1 MKEYYCLD
9 LKFKNQKISAFIHH
23 AHLYIKDEE
32 IFIRIFENKEA
43 TDVYEK
49 FCLSDNSL
57 GLFEENFNVI
67 ESDNKISS
75 DKSRIWKAERSGFKD
90 SNSFFTV
97 YLTSI
102 CIVKKNEYKENI
114 NQGKVYLNNNG
125 LKITNNFYSFFTN
138 FKDKN
143 IFEIGR
149 MDSMKDFYNCDGLK
163 FRPEL
168 EFWGNDRRDSEE
180 FTIKKIPIINYSFEN
195 ESYESAK
202 EKIDIICKF
211 LSFCFG
217 IRVNYINLH
226 YRTVDN
232 IYYFSNYETLD
243 HTYNS
248 KFSPIFRFLKENC
261 RIEKILC
268 TDWFNHY
275 IQKGKKL
282 DKAIENYLHSREVD
296 GNSKFLLLFN
306 IIEIFNVKQEVEKF
320 DLNELKEENFKKALE
335 LIEETLVDK
344 DEVNLLRDKWKW
356 SINKLVLKPIKSPLE
371 ETLKHNGIE
380 AEKFGFSFKSLKD
393 IRDKLTHGSVGSIKE
408 QKLKDCTD
416 AMGKISIS
424 LILAQLGFMEDT
436 KKVFD

>member
-1 MKEYYCLD
+1 MKEYTCIN
-9 LKFKNQKISAFIHH
+9 LKFKDKSISNSVHH
-23 AHLYIKDEE
+23 AHLYVKNEE
-32 IFIRIFENKEA
+32 IFIRIFELDE
-43 TDVYEK
+43 TPDVDRK
-49 FCLSDNSL
+49 FSMSENSL
-57 GLFEENFNVI
+57 GYINENFDIIDSENKVLFE
-67 ESDNKISS
+67 
-75 DKSRIWKAERSGFKD
+75 KSRIWKVTSSEFKD
-90 SNSFFTV
+90 NNNFFTIF
-97 YLTSI
+97 LTNV
-102 CIVKKNEYKENI
+102 CIIKKNEHKENI
-114 NQGKVYLNNNG
+114 NQGKVYLNDNG
-125 LKITNNFYSFFTN
+125 LKIVNKFYSIFSNFNDKNVFEIKRMKGMENFYECN
-138 FKDKN
+138 N
-143 IFEIGR
+143 
-149 MDSMKDFYNCDGLK
+149 LK

-168 EFWGNDRRDSEE
+168 EFWWKDERISEE

-211 LSFCFG
+211 LSFSFG
-217 IRVNYINLH
+217 IRVNYTNLH

-275 IQKGKKL
+275 ILKSKKL

-296 GNSKFLLLFN
+296 GSSKFLLLFN
-306 IIEIFNVKQEVEKF
+306 IIEIFNVKQEVEQF
-320 DLNELKEENFKKALE
+320 ELNELKEENFKKALE
-335 LIEETLVDK
+335 LIEETLIDK
-344 DEVNLLRDKWKW
+344 DEINLLRDKWKW
-356 SINKLVLKPIKSPLE
+356 SINKLILKPMKSPLE
-371 ETLKHNGIE
+371 ETLRQNGIE
-380 AEKFGFSFKSLKD
+380 AEKFGFNFDSLKKV
-393 IRDKLTHGSVGSIKE
+393 RDKLTHGSVSSIKE
-408 QKLKDCTD
+408 EKLKEYIY